1 MSIDGLARPTPWP
14 DGVQCAVLLSF
25 DLDAESV
32 SLSRD
37 PRNADRPVL
46 ISQGR
51 YGPRR
56 AVPNLLTLLRERSL
70 PATFFIP
77 AWVAEHYPAVV
88 EAIVAAG
95 HEVGAH
101 GDRHERLDALS
112 GPAEEEAILARSI
125 EVLTRRA
132 GRRPVGYRSPS
143 WEFSPATLGLLH
155 RYEFLYSSN
164 MMDDYHPYR
173 HPTPPGA
180 RPLIEL
186 PVQWLL
192 DDAPF
197 FWFRYDV
204 PRPIQPNG
212 HAYAIWSEEFTAI
225 HRRGGL
231 FVLTM
236 HPQVIGRPSRVEML
250 GRLIDHIGQPPGVW
264 FATGEQIAG
273 HLRDRLPPAA

>member
-14 DGVQCAVLLSF
+14 DGVTCAVLLSF

-32 SLSRD
+32 SLYRD
-37 PRNADRPVL
+37 PSNAQRPVL
-46 ISQGR
+46 ISHGR
-51 YGPRR
+51 YGPHRG
-56 AVPNLLTLLRERSL
+56 VPNLLTLLRQQGM

-77 AWVAEHYPAVV
+77 AWVAERYPAAV

-101 GDRHERLDALS
+101 GDLHERLDQLS
-112 GPAEEEAILARSI
+112 GPAEEEAILVRSI

-143 WEFSPATLGLLH
+143 WEFSPATLDLLH
-155 RYEFLYSSN
+155 RHGFLYSSN
-164 MMDDYHPYR
+164 MMDDYHPYL

-180 RPLIEL
+180 ELLVEL
-186 PVQWLL
+186 PIQWLL

-197 FWFRYDV
+197 FWFRPEV
-204 PRPIQPNG
+204 ARPIQPNSSVFDLW
-212 HAYAIWSEEFTAI
+212 AEEFTAI
-225 HRRGGL
+225 QRRGGL

-236 HPQVIGRPSRVEML
+236 HPQIIGRPSRVDRL
-250 GRLIDHIGQPPGVW
+250 ARLIEYIRQHDGVW
-264 FATGEQIAG
+264 VATGEQIAQ
-273 HLRDRLPPAA
+273 HLRSRLAAAG